1 MEIMFVIIPVIAIGI
16 MVFTFAMMF
25 SPKLRGKMM
34 AKQVQ
39 SLKHMVNATQ
49 DDMAELSGAMVKTSK
64 KIIDNN
70 EEDLRHISKKS
81 AEINTIGVETT
92 ARAIKRGL
100 TEENIYC
107 KYCGAS
113 IDSDSVFCNK
123 CGKKL

>member
-81 AEINTIGVETT
+81 AEINAIGVETT